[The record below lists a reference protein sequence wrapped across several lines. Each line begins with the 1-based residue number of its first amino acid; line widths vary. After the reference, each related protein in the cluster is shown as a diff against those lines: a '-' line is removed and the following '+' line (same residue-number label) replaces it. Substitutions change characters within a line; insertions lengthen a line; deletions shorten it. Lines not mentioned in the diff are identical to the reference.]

1 MKVLKEEV
9 VLNCSADSLWN
20 ILSDISRCDWVP
32 SVKEINVEGDCR
44 FFEMEGMGTIKEKIL
59 INDHENMI
67 LQYSAIKTRTPINHH
82 LATMKILPI
91 DEISCN
97 LTWIT
102 EIDPE
107 IFSEAV
113 HQGML
118 TSIEGIKGVIET

>member
-20 ILSDISRCDWVP
+20 ILSDVSRCDWVP

-44 FFEMEGMGTIKEKIL
+44 FFEMEGMGTLKEKIL

-118 TSIEGIKGVIET
+118 ISIEGIKGVIET

>member
-9 VLNCSADSLWN
+9 LLNCSADSLWS
-20 ILSDISRCDWVP
+20 IVSDISRCDWVP

-118 TSIEGIKGVIET
+118 ISIEGIKGVIET

>member
-9 VLNCSADSLWN
+9 VLSCSADSLWI

-44 FFEMEGMGTIKEKIL
+44 LFEMEGMGMVTEKIL

-91 DEISCN
+91 NESSCK

-118 TSIEGIKGVIET
+118 ISIEGIKGVIAT

>member
-113 HQGML
+113 HQGIL

>member
-9 VLNCSADSLWN
+9 VLSCSADSLWI

-44 FFEMEGMGTIKEKIL
+44 LFEMEGMGMVTEKIL

-91 DEISCN
+91 NESSCN

-118 TSIEGIKGVIET
+118 ISIEGIKRVIAT

>member
-20 ILSDISRCDWVP
+20 ILSDVSRCDWVP

-118 TSIEGIKGVIET
+118 ISIEGIKGVIET

>member
-9 VLNCSADSLWN
+9 VLSCSADSLWI

-44 FFEMEGMGTIKEKIL
+44 LFEMEGMGMVTEKIL
-59 INDHENMI
+59 INDHKNMI

-91 DEISCN
+91 NESSCN

-118 TSIEGIKGVIET
+118 ISIEGIKGVIAT

>member
-118 TSIEGIKGVIET
+118 ISIEGIKRVIAT

>member
-1 MKVLKEEV
+1 MKVLKEKLI
-9 VLNCSADSLWN
+9 LNCDAQKLWN
-20 ILSDISRCDWVP
+20 ILSDVSRCDWVP
-32 SVKEINVEGDCR
+32 TINAITLEGEYR
-44 FFEMEGMGTIKEKIL
+44 TFEMEGMGMVTEKIL

-91 DEISCN
+91 NESSCN

-118 TSIEGIKGVIET
+118 ISIEGIKRVIAT

>member
-20 ILSDISRCDWVP
+20 ILSDVSRCDWVP

>member
-9 VLNCSADSLWN
+9 VLSCSADSLWI

-44 FFEMEGMGTIKEKIL
+44 LFEMEGMGMVTEKIL

-91 DEISCN
+91 NESSCN

-118 TSIEGIKGVIET
+118 ISIEGIKGVIAT

>member
-20 ILSDISRCDWVP
+20 ILSDVSRCDWVP

-97 LTWIT
+97 
-102 EIDPE
+102 
-107 IFSEAV
+107 
-113 HQGML
+113 
-118 TSIEGIKGVIET
+118 

>member
-9 VLNCSADSLWN
+9 VLSCSADSLWI

-44 FFEMEGMGTIKEKIL
+44 LFEMEGMGMVTEKIL
-59 INDHENMI
+59 INDHKNMI

-91 DEISCN
+91 NESSCN

-118 TSIEGIKGVIET
+118 ISIEGIKRVIAT

>member
-20 ILSDISRCDWVP
+20 ILSDVSRCDWVP

-118 TSIEGIKGVIET
+118 TSIEGIKGVIEN